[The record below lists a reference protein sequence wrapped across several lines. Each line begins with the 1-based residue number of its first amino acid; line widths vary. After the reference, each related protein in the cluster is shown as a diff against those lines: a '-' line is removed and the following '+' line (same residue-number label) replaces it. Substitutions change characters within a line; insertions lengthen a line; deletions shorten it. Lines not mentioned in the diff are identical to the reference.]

1 MLYTLVL
8 VTALIPSPGYPN
20 SGGNV
25 SSSSIHG
32 FTTEQACI
40 NAGKK
45 ITIPVSGKHHKTV
58 ATFTCVK
65 MDV

>member
-1 MLYTLVL
+1 MIYTLVL
-8 VTALIPSPGYPN
+8 VTALIPSSGYPN

-45 ITIPVSGKHHKTV
+45 IMIPGNGEYHKTA
-58 ATFTCVK
+58 ATFACVK

>member
-1 MLYTLVL
+1 MIYTLVL
-8 VTALIPSPGYPN
+8 VTALIPSYPN

-45 ITIPVSGKHHKTV
+45 IMIPRNGEYHKTV
-58 ATFTCVK
+58 ATFACVK

>member
-8 VTALIPSPGYPN
+8 VTALIPTYAYK
-20 SGGNV
+20 SGG
-25 SSSSIHG
+25 SISPAFLPG

-45 ITIPVSGKHHKTV
+45 IMIPGNGEYHKTV

>member
-8 VTALIPSPGYPN
+8 VTALIPDAFK
-20 SGGNV
+20 SGG
-25 SSSSIHG
+25 SISPAFLTG

-45 ITIPVSGKHHKTV
+45 IMIPGNGVHHKTI

>member
-1 MLYTLVL
+1 MIYTLVL
-8 VTALIPSPGYPN
+8 VVALLPDGSQAGGSISPSFLT
-20 SGGNV
+20 
-25 SSSSIHG
+25 G

-45 ITIPVSGKHHKTV
+45 IMIPGNGEYHKTV
-58 ATFTCVK
+58 ATFACVK

>member
-8 VTALIPSPGYPN
+8 VTALIPSSGYAN

-45 ITIPVSGKHHKTV
+45 IMIPGNGDYHKTV